1 MTASASPGEGA
12 PAPRNPVVGLAA
24 GTIVLGASNY
34 VYLALVGN
42 VVGGVESAPVSVLW
56 TMMAGL
62 AVGLFQPVEQLLSR
76 ALARRRARGLDVRP
90 TLRRVALLAGGL
102 LVASLVV
109 LALASEPASR
119 LLFSGRPAF
128 TLLLAAGLVSST
140 VLFFV
145 RGWLAGQGRFGSYAV
160 EMASEGLLKVG
171 AVAVLAGVGVR
182 DPIVLAVSLVVAPLA
197 ASAVAVL
204 ISRADRRSRAVVP
217 VTSPEGAPAAEPRAT
232 EPTAAEP
239 TTADP
244 RAGVGLRSF
253 AALTTGS
260 LLLQVFVN
268 AGVLLTQL
276 SVDGRATAFTASL
289 VAGLA
294 IARIPLF
301 LFNAVQSFL
310 LTRFTVDAQ
319 AGRLRSLAR
328 SVVVWNGVVLVLGVV
343 WVVLVDVGG
352 TTALSLFGP
361 DYELATRQLV
371 LLAASC
377 VFQIATM
384 VTVQGLLA
392 LHRDRTSVLAWPVG
406 LVVLLAVF
414 VLPWADLGVAV
425 GGAMLAGTLATFV
438 TSAVGLAWSVRRD
451 AASGQPA
458 PVGAGAD
465 PVH

>member
-12 PAPRNPVVGLAA
+12 PVPRNPVVGLAA

-62 AVGLFQPVEQLLSR
+62 AVGLFQPVEQVLSR

-90 TLRRVALLAGGL
+90 SLRRVALLACSL
-102 LVASLVV
+102 LLASLVV
-109 LALASEPASR
+109 LAVAFEPASR
-119 LLFSGRPAF
+119 LLFSGRSAF

-160 EMASEGLLKVG
+160 EMAFEGLLKIG
-171 AVAVLAGVGVR
+171 AVAVLAGVGLR
-182 DPIVLAVSLVVAPLA
+182 DPMFLAVPLVVAPLA

-204 ISRADRRSRAVVP
+204 VTGAGRRSGARAP
-217 VTSPEGAPAAEPRAT
+217 VQNALTPGGVADAAAADAAATAPHE
-232 EPTAAEP
+232 
-239 TTADP
+239 
-244 RAGVGLRSF
+244 GVGLRSF

-260 LLLQVFVN
+260 LLLQLFVN

-276 SVDGRATAFTASL
+276 SVGGQATAFTASL

-310 LTRFTVDAQ
+310 LTRFSVDAQ
-319 AGRLRSLAR
+319 AGRFRSLAR
-328 SVVVWNGVVLVLGVV
+328 SVGVWNAVVVLLGVA
-343 WVVLVDVGG
+343 WVVLVNITGA
-352 TTALSLFGP
+352 TALSLFGP
-361 DYELATRQLV
+361 GYELATLQLV

-392 LHRDRTSVLAWPVG
+392 LHRDRTSIVAWPVG

-414 VLPWADLGVAV
+414 ALPWSDLGIAI
-425 GGAMLAGTLATFV
+425 GAAMLAGTATAFV
-438 TSAVGLAWSVRRD
+438 TAVAGLVWSIRRNAAPRASADLTT
-451 AASGQPA
+451 
-458 PVGAGAD
+458 GAD

>member
-12 PAPRNPVVGLAA
+12 PTPRNPVVGLAA

-42 VVGGVESAPVSVLW
+42 VVGGVASAPVSVLW

-90 TLRRVALLAGGL
+90 TMRRVALLAGGL
-102 LVASLVV
+102 LVASLIV
-109 LALASEPASR
+109 LAVASEPASR
-119 LLFSGRPAF
+119 LLFSGRSEF

-145 RGWLAGQGRFGSYAV
+145 RGWLAGRGRFGSYAV

-171 AVAVLAGVGVR
+171 AVAVLAAAGVR
-182 DPIVLAVSLVVAPLA
+182 DPVVLAVSLVVAPLA

-204 ISRADRRSRAVVP
+204 VSKAARRSGSLVP
-217 VTSPEGAPAAEPRAT
+217 VTSTGGAVTEAGPGPGVDAAGT
-232 EPTAAEP
+232 
-239 TTADP
+239 
-244 RAGVGLRSF
+244 GVGLRSF

-276 SVDGRATAFTASL
+276 SVDGQATAFTASL

-328 SVVVWNGVVLVLGVV
+328 SVVVWNAVVLVLGVV
-343 WVVLVDVGG
+343 WVVLVDVAGAS
-352 TTALSLFGP
+352 ALSFFGP

-406 LVVLLAVF
+406 LVVLLVVF

-425 GGAMLAGTLATFV
+425 GGAMLAGTVATFV
-438 TSAVGLAWSVRRD
+438 TAAVGLAWSVRRD
-451 AASGQPA
+451 ATSGSHA
-458 PVGAGAD
+458 PVGADAD

>member
-1 MTASASPGEGA
+1 MTASASPGEGT

-76 ALARRRARGLDVRP
+76 ALARRRANGLDVRP
-90 TLRRVALLAGGL
+90 TMRRVALLAGGL
-102 LVASLVV
+102 LVASSIV
-109 LALASEPASR
+109 LASASEPASR
-119 LLFSGRPAF
+119 LLFSGRPEF
-128 TLLLAAGLVSST
+128 TVLLAAGLVSST

-145 RGWLAGQGRFGSYAV
+145 RGWLAGQGRFGSYAL
-160 EMASEGLLKVG
+160 EMASEGLIKVG
-171 AVAVLAGVGVR
+171 AVAVLAGAGVR
-182 DPIVLAVSLVVAPLA
+182 DPIVLAISLVVAPLA

-204 ISRADRRSRAVVP
+204 VSRAARRS
-217 VTSPEGAPAAEPRAT
+217 GAPAP
-232 EPTAAEP
+232 AASP
-239 TTADP
+239 DGDGLDRRTTDP
-244 RAGVGLRSF
+244 GAGVGLRSF

-328 SVVVWNGVVLVLGVV
+328 SVAVWNAVVLVLGVV

-352 TTALSLFGP
+352 TTALTLFGP

-406 LVVLLAVF
+406 LIVLLVVF
-414 VLPWADLGVAV
+414 TLPWADLGVAV
-425 GGAMLAGTLATFV
+425 GGAMLAGTAATFV
-438 TSAVGLAWSVRRD
+438 TAAVGLAWSIRREG
-451 AASGQPA
+451 AGRASA
-458 PVGAGAD
+458 PVTAGAD

>member
-1 MTASASPGEGA
+1 
-12 PAPRNPVVGLAA
+12 VG
-24 GTIVLGASNY
+24 T
-34 VYLALVGN
+34 
-42 VVGGVESAPVSVLW
+42 
-56 TMMAGL
+56 
-62 AVGLFQPVEQLLSR
+62 
-76 ALARRRARGLDVRP
+76 
-90 TLRRVALLAGGL
+90 
-102 LVASLVV
+102 
-109 LALASEPASR
+109 
-119 LLFSGRPAF
+119 
-128 TLLLAAGLVSST
+128 
-140 VLFFV
+140 
-145 RGWLAGQGRFGSYAV
+145 
-160 EMASEGLLKVG
+160 
-171 AVAVLAGVGVR
+171 
-182 DPIVLAVSLVVAPLA
+182 
-197 ASAVAVL
+197 
-204 ISRADRRSRAVVP
+204 
-217 VTSPEGAPAAEPRAT
+217 
-232 EPTAAEP
+232 
-239 TTADP
+239 
-244 RAGVGLRSF
+244 GVGLRSF

-276 SVDGRATAFTASL
+276 SVDGQATAFTASL

-328 SVVVWNGVVLVLGVV
+328 SVVVWNAVVLVLGVV
-343 WVVLVDVGG
+343 WVVLVDVAGAS
-352 TTALSLFGP
+352 ALSFFGP

-406 LVVLLAVF
+406 LVVLLVVF

-438 TSAVGLAWSVRRD
+438 TAAVGLAWSVRRD
-451 AASGQPA
+451 ATSGSHA
-458 PVGAGAD
+458 PVGADAD